1 VPKVVKANSVG
12 ETCLLEEGLK
22 GAVEHVV
29 AAQGR
34 VITNPD
40 LWFMTH
46 RYIDGRANLDES
58 RLHRLSRRRAS
69 HKEVST
75 GYLPEEARRLGNALL
90 PQPLRARIPAVIAPE
105 GETTWRLTRERVF
118 WDLDGGAA

>member
-1 VPKVVKANSVG
+1 MPKVVKADSVG

-34 VITNPD
+34 VLANPN
-40 LWFMTH
+40 LWFMMH

-58 RLHRLSRRRAS
+58 RLHPLSRRRAS
-69 HKEVST
+69 HKGVSI
-75 GYLPEEARRLGNALL
+75 GYLPEEARRLGDALL
-90 PQPLRARIPAVIAPE
+90 PQPLRARIPADYRYRRGNYVE
-105 GETTWRLTRERVF
+105 
-118 WDLDGGAA
+118 LDP